1 MEQLFISYSWIGPD
15 LYEAVLTSQR
25 GREYA
30 AMGKTRDIAIDR
42 AYMEAR
48 RDRRY
53 AYPTIVYNSEEYW
66 EILKGVGGQSV
77 IPSLFLEPRAS

>member
-15 LYEAVLTSQR
+15 LYEAVLTSMR

-30 AMGKTRDIAIDR
+30 AQGETREIAIDR

-53 AYPTIVYNSEEYW
+53 AYPKIVYNSEEYW
-66 EILKGVGGQSV
+66 EILKGVMPLSV
-77 IPSLFLEPRAS
+77 IPSFSL